1 MECSY
6 DLSERDKILKIFN
19 VSRSDRL
26 TIYWYQNISFFFIS
40 LPVIK
45 TKETVLFMCESKY
58 VIKFTIKIGIDKK
71 TEQTVVHV

>member
-26 TIYWYQNISFFFIS
+26 TIYSYQNISFFSIS

-58 VIKFTIKIGIDKK
+58 VIKFTIKISIEKNP
-71 TEQTVVHV
+71 EQTVVHV